1 MAYFEF
7 DIAALFYLV
16 HDAAEQR
23 ELIACILLAVLA
35 RLVGHGEVRIHA
47 LALDARQRA
56 GTDDVVHALLEVRP
70 VAEKAEAGHARIEL
84 YVYLQRLS
92 KAHGLR
98 RILQRLG
105 KAGHGLGDV
114 LLDEHGG
121 VLVRRMAEDEYRHC
135 DSAAAQL
142 QRLVKAGH
150 GEVIRALSLQK
161 PRDRQCAVTV
171 RVRLHNAEKAAAIR
185 QGRADGAVIVP
196 QILKVYFRPCS
207 LL

>member
-1 MAYFEF
+1 M
-7 DIAALFYLV
+7 
-16 HDAAEQR
+16 
-23 ELIACILLAVLA
+23 
-35 RLVGHGEVRIHA
+35 
-47 LALDARQRA
+47 
-56 GTDDVVHALLEVRP
+56 
-70 VAEKAEAGHARIEL
+70 
-84 YVYLQRLS
+84 
-92 KAHGLR
+92 
-98 RILQRLG
+98 
-105 KAGHGLGDV
+105 
-114 LLDEHGG
+114 
-121 VLVRRMAEDEYRHC
+121 RRMAEDEYRHC

-196 QILKVYFRPCS
+196 RILKVYFRPCS